1 MGTMF
6 KHQFMTM
13 VTLWIHKLIEFNL
26 ILQLMILQLTGLL
39 NRHWLKGEKAGTTE
53 ILADNLPGMPD
64 NIRLANVMYD

>member
-26 ILQLMILQLTGLL
+26 ILQFMILQFLL

-53 ILADNLPGMPD
+53 ILAENLPGMPD
-64 NIRLANVMYD
+64 NIRLANVMYN